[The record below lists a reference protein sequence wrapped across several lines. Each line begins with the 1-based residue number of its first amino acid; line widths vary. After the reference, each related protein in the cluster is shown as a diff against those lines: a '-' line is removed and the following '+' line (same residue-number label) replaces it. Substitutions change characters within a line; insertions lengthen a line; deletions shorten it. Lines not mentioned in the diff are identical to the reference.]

1 MIDNKERTIEMT
13 EYEDD
18 IDLVEILLAIWKG
31 KWLIIILT
39 IALSIP
45 AVIYAI
51 KLPNIYKA
59 DAILAPSEVEQG
71 GGLSSI
77 AGQFGGLASLA
88 GVNLNSGSSNK
99 SKMAIEILRSRKF
112 ISQFVVEHNILP
124 ALMAAESWDR
134 DSNKIVYDDDLY
146 DESNSR
152 WVRKHKPYLK
162 PKPSLQEA
170 YKAFTK
176 IFHVSEDT
184 ETSMISISIEH
195 VSPQLA
201 KQWVDWLVLDINKFM
216 KVKDV
221 SEAQRSIEYL
231 SKQVDETSFTDIK
244 GVLYKLVEEQVK
256 IIMFANVRDEYVY
269 KTVDPALVS
278 EERFK
283 PNRALI
289 SIIGAFIGMSIGLVV
304 VLARYFSRSSKN

>member
-59 DAILAPSEVEQG
+59 DAILAPSEGEQG

-112 ISQFVVEHNILP
+112 ISQFVVEHNI
-124 ALMAAESWDR
+124 
-134 DSNKIVYDDDLY
+134 
-146 DESNSR
+146 
-152 WVRKHKPYLK
+152 
-162 PKPSLQEA
+162 
-170 YKAFTK
+170 
-176 IFHVSEDT
+176 
-184 ETSMISISIEH
+184 
-195 VSPQLA
+195 
-201 KQWVDWLVLDINKFM
+201 
-216 KVKDV
+216 
-221 SEAQRSIEYL
+221 
-231 SKQVDETSFTDIK
+231 
-244 GVLYKLVEEQVK
+244 
-256 IIMFANVRDEYVY
+256 
-269 KTVDPALVS
+269 
-278 EERFK
+278 
-283 PNRALI
+283 
-289 SIIGAFIGMSIGLVV
+289 
-304 VLARYFSRSSKN
+304 